1 MVMVGLG
8 YLFFFEAMKIHD
20 IEIRYDNLCEA
31 QRNIP
36 KNKGKDC
43 IIEIKTTV
51 DLKNP
56 KLYYRLDKFYNNYRS
71 YVKSKDIY
79 QLSGKFK
86 TVEMEK
92 KCNGAES
99 NADLVKN
106 WLKITDLPKTM
117 WNNTVQMDELA
128 YPCG

>member
-1 MVMVGLG
+1 MISIGNDDLHQQSFIQSSTKS
-8 YLFFFEAMKIHD
+8 LFV
-20 IEIRYDNLCEA
+20 C
-31 QRNIP
+31 
-36 KNKGKDC
+36 
-43 IIEIKTTV
+43 
-51 DLKNP
+51 
-56 KLYYRLDKFYNNYRS
+56 NNYRS

-106 WLKITDLPKTM
+106 WLTPYTIAFL
-117 WNNTVQMDELA
+117 
-128 YPCG
+128 

>member
-1 MVMVGLG
+1 MT
-8 YLFFFEAMKIHD
+8 
-20 IEIRYDNLCEA
+20 
-31 QRNIP
+31 P
-36 KNKGKDC
+36 
-43 IIEIKTTV
+43 V

-79 QLSGKFK
+79 QLGGKLK

-99 NADLVKN
+99 NADLIKD

-117 WNNTVQMDELA
+117 KNNTA
-128 YPCG
+128 